1 MKRVSGILVYLW
13 IALVQ
18 RGCQFSWANRLREV
32 ALRLIA
38 ERWLAGRT
46 FCRISIDSMQ
56 IFAIT
61 LSRQSSFYSARRILD
76 SGLRWIAVTLLLG
89 LAASNEAHAQSCNV
103 SNAQTQVT
111 GAYDHHRQRGNVE
124 TAVAAYRALIAFGG
138 NLPQWSGSIISSTAV
153 PTTAI
158 SEAELRSFLNS
169 KNDTWTGWNPVYTA
183 LNCLDEALPAVTISD
198 GSAVTEGMSAQF
210 VTVPAVNDDNDQ
222 SPPVSAGLGNRG
234 GSPLPE
240 GAVIS
245 FNTALTRALGS
256 NETVTLPLT
265 IGGTATLGTD
275 YRLTCRSLE
284 PLVFFTCSDL
294 NGNNPSITFDGAKL
308 KGRDLFAGPLRL
320 EALEDNTSES
330 NETVT
335 LALGGGRASTVT
347 IIDAPASVALSFLSD
362 TYSVD
367 EDYDIMHTVI
377 HVTPAGGRDI
387 TVPLIFTNITATGG
401 ADYTS
406 LAQVVLKADGITRQ
420 SLDIAI
426 LDDTVFEGDETFK
439 VAIDTTKLPAGV
451 TAGSITEATVTI
463 VDNDTTASFAAGS
476 SSAAESAG
484 THNVTVNLSEAAP
497 SGGLTLS
504 YSVAGTATAGS
515 DNDFTIQ
522 GSGSLTIAAGETSA
536 NIPVAIIDD
545 NVDDDNETVILTL
558 IDDTGYKLGTTTVH
572 TLTITDNDEP
582 PITAARLF
590 SFSVNHTLPEGA
602 VSHFRILI
610 SRALGSDET
619 VTLPLTIGGTA
630 TLGTDYRLACR
641 SVEPLVFFTCSGLNG
656 NSPSITF
663 DGAMLK
669 GRTLFA
675 GPLHLEAL
683 EDNMSESNET
693 VTLTLGT
700 GTTFTA
706 TITDAPASVALSFT
720 RDTYSV
726 NEDSSVLTPVISVTP
741 ASGRDITVPLIF
753 TNITA
758 TGGAD
763 YTPLTQVVLKAD
775 GQSRY
780 SFDVPILDDTVIEGD
795 ETFTMAI
802 DTAKLPAGVTAGSIT
817 EATVTI
823 VDNDTTASFAA
834 GSSSAAE
841 SAGTHNVTVNLS
853 EAAPSGGLTLSYSV
867 AGTATAGSDN
877 DFTIQGSGSLTIAAG
892 ETSANIPVAII
903 DDNVD
908 DDNETVILT
917 LIDDTGYKLGTTT
930 VHTLTITDNDEPP
943 ITAAGL
949 FSLSGNN
956 TLPEGARASLNA
968 TFTSTTSFRFLRP
981 TDTVTLPLTIGGTA
995 TLGTDYRLTCGVP
1008 PIPVDVTCNNL
1019 DGNNPSIT
1027 FDGSRLKSPA
1037 ERVLSL
1043 HLEALEDNTSE
1054 SNETVTLALGT
1065 GRTLTTTIT
1074 DAPASVALSFT
1085 RDTYSVNEDN
1095 LVLTPVI
1102 SVTPASGR
1110 DITVPLIFTN
1120 ITATGGADYTPL
1132 TQVVLKADG
1141 KTRYSFDVPILYDT
1155 VIEGDETFTM
1165 AIDTANLPAG
1175 VTAGS
1180 TTEATVT
1187 ILDDITASF
1196 AAGSSSAAESAGT
1209 HNVTVNL
1216 SQAASSRGLTLS
1228 YSVAGTAT
1236 AGSDNDFTIQDSG
1249 WLMIAAGETSADI
1262 PVAINDDSIDDD
1274 NETVIL
1280 TLTDSWGYTPDN
1292 TTVHTLTITDNDE
1305 PPVSAVLGII
1315 SDSPLPEGAVPHFR
1329 IRISRA
1335 LGSDETVT
1343 LPLTIGGTATLGT
1356 DYRLACRSVEPL
1368 VFFTCSGLNG
1378 NSPSITFD
1386 GAMLKGR
1393 TLFAGPLHLEALE
1406 DNTSESN
1413 ETVTLSLG
1421 GGRTS
1426 TVTIAD
1432 APASVALSF
1441 TLDNISAN
1449 ENDQLA
1455 QPVVTVT
1462 PASGRDITVPLI
1474 FTDDTAT
1481 GGVDYTALAQVVLK
1495 ADGRT
1500 RQFLDIPVFDDTVFE
1515 GDETFTMAIDTAN
1528 LPAGVTAG
1536 SITEVT
1542 VTIVDNDTMA
1552 SFAASSSS
1560 AAESAGTHNVAVN
1573 LSHAA
1578 PSGGLT
1584 LFYSVAGTATAGS
1597 GNDFTIQGSGSVTI
1611 AAGETSADIPVA
1623 IIDDSTEEST
1633 ETVILTLTDG
1643 RGYTLGSTT
1652 VHTLTITD
1660 NDGQPPPPPPPPPTP
1675 EVSFASA
1682 SSSVGENAGTRNVTV
1697 NLSSVAPSGG
1707 LTIGYSVAG
1716 TATSG
1721 SSNDFT
1727 IQGSGSVTIAA
1738 WETSADIPVAII
1750 DDSTEESTET
1760 VILTL
1765 TTGMGYTLGTT
1776 RTHTVTIVDNDSM
1789 ASFAASSSSAVESAG
1804 KHNVTVNLS
1813 HAAPSSG
1820 VTLFYSVA
1828 GTATSGS
1835 SNDFTIQGSG
1845 SLTIAAGETSA
1856 DIPVAI
1862 NDDSTEESTET
1873 VILTL
1878 TTGMGYTLGTTRAHT
1893 VNIVDNDTMASF
1905 AASSSSAVESAG
1917 THNVTVNLSSVA
1929 PSSGLTIGYSVAGTA
1944 TSGSSNDFTIQG
1956 SGSLTIAAGE
1966 TSADIPVA
1974 INDDSTEESTE
1985 TVILTLTT
1993 GMGYTLGT
2001 TRTHTVTIVDNDSM
2015 ASFAASSSS
2024 AVESAGTHNVT
2035 VNLSS
2040 VAPSGGLTIG
2050 YSVAGTATSGSS
2062 NDFTIQGSGS
2072 LTIAAGETSADIPV
2086 AINDDSTEESTETVI
2101 LTLTTGMG
2109 YTLGTTRAHTV
2120 NIVDNDT
2127 MASFAASSSSAV
2139 ESAGTHNVT
2148 VNLSSV
2154 APSSGL
2160 TIGYSVAGTATSGSS
2175 NDFTIQGSGSLTIAA
2190 GETSADIP
2198 VAINDDSTEE
2208 STETVILTLTT
2219 GMSYTLGTTRAHT
2232 VTIVDNDTMASFAAS
2247 SSSAVESAGTHNVTV
2262 NLSSV
2267 APSSGLTIG
2276 YSVAGSATAGGGND
2290 FTIQGSGTL
2299 SVAAGATTAA
2309 IPVVINDDSTQENAE
2324 TVILTLTSGTGYTL
2338 GSTTVHTLTITDND
2352 GPEISFDSAAGRIR
2366 EGEVHTVVV
2375 NIDPATT
2382 LDLTLS
2388 YRLLGTALEGEDYL
2402 EHTPGMIKIVQVPA
2416 GNSQALIRIESIS
2429 DDKDEP
2435 RETVILTLVARQ
2447 GVSIGTPDTYELTL
2461 IDAREASLEAGW
2473 SWLVRFGRTVAEQVV
2488 DTISQRLR
2496 ATRIE
2501 GTQVNVAGSQVPV
2514 GQSQAFGTFEP
2525 PKTKRPIDY
2534 DSHSQISAQSSTHNL
2549 SEREVVQSSSF
2560 MSVGESDADGGSLAV
2575 WGQASHSSFKGREE
2589 DLSLDGDS
2597 TAVALGADYA
2607 QQAWQAGATLILS
2620 EGTGEYNDGVALG
2633 EVEASLTSIVP
2644 WAAVQATERV
2654 QLWGALGTGEGDLQL
2669 TEGSITTTTD
2679 IDWSMAA
2686 AGVRSVLVPASGENS
2701 LQLSLVGDAL
2711 WVETKADPVADLSIP
2726 DAEASRLRLG
2736 LEGQHSREIS
2746 SGAEVISRLEF
2757 GIREDSGDAETGGGI
2772 EIGGGVAWSDARSGL
2787 TIELAGRKL
2796 LTYDTNELEDEGVSL
2811 SFDYDPVPNS
2821 AEGLSLSMH
2830 QEIGVRSNGGLETL
2844 FDSEPLATRTDGE
2857 MENRVRLEAA
2867 YGVPVLSG
2875 QFIAGPQATISRSAT
2890 TRDYSI
2896 GWNVVSARR
2905 YEDIS
2910 LQITAER
2917 SESHD
2922 RNPEHG
2928 ISLEINARW

>member
-1 MKRVSGILVYLW
+1 MKRVSGFLVYLW
-13 IALVQ
+13 IVLVQ
-18 RGCQFSWANRLREV
+18 RGCQFGWTNGGQSPRQ
-32 ALRLIA
+32 
-38 ERWLAGRT
+38 T
-46 FCRISIDSMQ
+46 F
-56 IFAIT
+56 
-61 LSRQSSFYSARRILD
+61 FYSARRVLD
-76 SGLRWIAVTLLLG
+76 GGLRWIAVTLLLG
-89 LAASNEAHAQSCNV
+89 LATSNEAHAQSCNV
-103 SNAQTQVT
+103 SNAQTQATV
-111 GAYDHHRQRGNVE
+111 AYDHHRKSGNVQ

-138 NLPQWSGSIISSTAV
+138 NLPQWTGSVISSTAA

-183 LNCLDEALPAVTISD
+183 LNCLDEALPAVTISG

-210 VTVPAVNDDNDQ
+210 FTVPAVNDDNDE
-222 SPPVSAGLGNRG
+222 PPITAAGLGNRG

-308 KGRDLFAGPLRL
+308 KGRDLVAGPLQL

-401 ADYTS
+401 ADYTP
-406 LAQVVLKADGITRQ
+406 LAQVVLKADGINRQ

-451 TAGSITEATVTI
+451 TAGAITESTVTI
-463 VDNDTTASFAAGS
+463 VDNDTTASFASGS

-484 THNVTVNLSEAAP
+484 THNVAVNLNQAAP

-515 DNDFTIQ
+515 DDDFT
-522 GSGSLTIAAGETSA
+522 
-536 NIPVAIIDD
+536 V
-545 NVDDDNETVILTL
+545 
-558 IDDTGYKLGTTTVH
+558 
-572 TLTITDNDEP
+572 
-582 PITAARLF
+582 
-590 SFSVNHTLPEGA
+590 
-602 VSHFRILI
+602 
-610 SRALGSDET
+610 
-619 VTLPLTIGGTA
+619 
-630 TLGTDYRLACR
+630 
-641 SVEPLVFFTCSGLNG
+641 
-656 NSPSITF
+656 
-663 DGAMLK
+663 
-669 GRTLFA
+669 
-675 GPLHLEAL
+675 
-683 EDNMSESNET
+683 
-693 VTLTLGT
+693 
-700 GTTFTA
+700 
-706 TITDAPASVALSFT
+706 
-720 RDTYSV
+720 
-726 NEDSSVLTPVISVTP
+726 
-741 ASGRDITVPLIF
+741 
-753 TNITA
+753 
-758 TGGAD
+758 
-763 YTPLTQVVLKAD
+763 
-775 GQSRY
+775 
-780 SFDVPILDDTVIEGD
+780 
-795 ETFTMAI
+795 
-802 DTAKLPAGVTAGSIT
+802 
-817 EATVTI
+817 
-823 VDNDTTASFAA
+823 
-834 GSSSAAE
+834 
-841 SAGTHNVTVNLS
+841 
-853 EAAPSGGLTLSYSV
+853 
-867 AGTATAGSDN
+867 
-877 DFTIQGSGSLTIAAG
+877 QGSGSLTIAAG

-949 FSLSGNN
+949 FALSGSN
-956 TLPEGARASLNA
+956 TLPEGVLVSLNVA
-968 TFTSTTSFRFLRP
+968 FTSDTGRRLLGP
-981 TDTVTLPLTIGGTA
+981 TDEVTLPLTIGGTA
-995 TLGTDYRLTCGVP
+995 TLGTDYRLTCVVP
-1008 PIPVDVTCNNL
+1008 AIPVDVTCNDL

-1043 HLEALEDNTSE
+1043 QLEALEDNTSE
-1054 SNETVTLALGT
+1054 SNETVTLSLGT
-1065 GRTLTTTIT
+1065 GSTLTVTIT

-1085 RDTYSVNEDN
+1085 RATYSVNEDN
-1095 LVLTPVI
+1095 IVLNPIVK
-1102 SVTPASGR
+1102 VTPASGR

-1132 TQVVLKADG
+1132 TQVLLKADG

-1180 TTEATVT
+1180 ITEATVT

-1216 SQAASSRGLTLS
+1216 SQAAPSGGVTLS

-1236 AGSDNDFTIQDSG
+1236 AGSEDDFTIQGSG
-1249 WLMIAAGETSADI
+1249 WLTIAAGETSADI

-1274 NETVIL
+1274 SETVIL
-1280 TLTDSWGYTPDN
+1280 TLTDNWGYTPGN

-1305 PPVSAVLGII
+1305 PPVSAVLVII
-1315 SDSPLPEGAVPHFR
+1315 SDNNTLPEGAVSHFR
-1329 IRISRA
+1329 ILISRA

-1343 LPLTIGGTATLGT
+1343 LPLTISGTATLGT

-1368 VFFTCSGLNG
+1368 VFFSCSGLNS

-1426 TVTIAD
+1426 TVTITD
-1432 APASVALSF
+1432 APASVALSL
-1441 TLDNISAN
+1441 TLATYSVNEDAIALTPVIS
-1449 ENDQLA
+1449 L
-1455 QPVVTVT
+1455 T
-1462 PASGRDITVPLI
+1462 PSSGRDITVPLI
-1474 FTDDTAT
+1474 FTDNTAT
-1481 GGVDYTALAQVVLK
+1481 GGADYTPLTQVVLK

-1500 RQFLDIPVFDDTVFE
+1500 RYSFDVPILYDTVIE

-1536 SITEVT
+1536 SITEAT
-1542 VTIVDNDTMA
+1542 VTILDDITA
-1552 SFAASSSS
+1552 SFAAGSSS
-1560 AAESAGTHNVAVN
+1560 AAESAGSTHNVTVN
-1573 LSHAA
+1573 LSQAA

-1584 LFYSVAGTATAGS
+1584 LFYNVAGTATAGS
-1597 GNDFTIQGSGSVTI
+1597 EDDFTIQGSGSVTI

-1623 IIDDSTEEST
+1623 INDDSVDDDN

-1643 RGYTLGSTT
+1643 RGYTLGTTT
-1652 VHTLTITD
+1652 VHTLTITE
-1660 NDGQPPPPPPPPPTP
+1660 NDGQPPPPTTP
-1675 EVSFASA
+1675 EASFASA
-1682 SSSVGENAGTRNVTV
+1682 SSSVGESAGTRNVTV
-1697 NLSSVAPSGG
+1697 N
-1707 LTIGYSVAG
+1707 
-1716 TATSG
+1716 
-1721 SSNDFT
+1721 F
-1727 IQGSGSVTIAA
+1727 
-1738 WETSADIPVAII
+1738 
-1750 DDSTEESTET
+1750 
-1760 VILTL
+1760 
-1765 TTGMGYTLGTT
+1765 
-1776 RTHTVTIVDNDSM
+1776 
-1789 ASFAASSSSAVESAG
+1789 
-1804 KHNVTVNLS
+1804 
-1813 HAAPSSG
+1813 
-1820 VTLFYSVA
+1820 
-1828 GTATSGS
+1828 
-1835 SNDFTIQGSG
+1835 
-1845 SLTIAAGETSA
+1845 
-1856 DIPVAI
+1856 
-1862 NDDSTEESTET
+1862 
-1873 VILTL
+1873 
-1878 TTGMGYTLGTTRAHT
+1878 
-1893 VNIVDNDTMASF
+1893 
-1905 AASSSSAVESAG
+1905 
-1917 THNVTVNLSSVA
+1917 SSVA
-1929 PSSGLTIGYSVAGTA
+1929 PSSGLTLGYSVT
-1944 TSGSSNDFTIQG
+1944 
-1956 SGSLTIAAGE
+1956 
-1966 TSADIPVA
+1966 
-1974 INDDSTEESTE
+1974 
-1985 TVILTLTT
+1985 
-1993 GMGYTLGT
+1993 
-2001 TRTHTVTIVDNDSM
+2001 
-2015 ASFAASSSS
+2015 
-2024 AVESAGTHNVT
+2024 
-2035 VNLSS
+2035 
-2040 VAPSGGLTIG
+2040 
-2050 YSVAGTATSGSS
+2050 
-2062 NDFTIQGSGS
+2062 
-2072 LTIAAGETSADIPV
+2072 
-2086 AINDDSTEESTETVI
+2086 
-2101 LTLTTGMG
+2101 
-2109 YTLGTTRAHTV
+2109 
-2120 NIVDNDT
+2120 
-2127 MASFAASSSSAV
+2127 
-2139 ESAGTHNVT
+2139 
-2148 VNLSSV
+2148 
-2154 APSSGL
+2154 
-2160 TIGYSVAGTATSGSS
+2160 
-2175 NDFTIQGSGSLTIAA
+2175 
-2190 GETSADIP
+2190 
-2198 VAINDDSTEE
+2198 
-2208 STETVILTLTT
+2208 
-2219 GMSYTLGTTRAHT
+2219 
-2232 VTIVDNDTMASFAAS
+2232 
-2247 SSSAVESAGTHNVTV
+2247 
-2262 NLSSV
+2262 
-2267 APSSGLTIG
+2267 
-2276 YSVAGSATAGGGND
+2276 GSATAGSGND

-2299 SVAAGATTAA
+2299 SVAAGANTAT

-2324 TVILTLTSGTGYTL
+2324 TVILTLTSGTDYTL

-2352 GPEISFDSAAGRIR
+2352 GPEISFDSDAGRIR
-2366 EGEVHTVVV
+2366 EGEIHTVVV

-2382 LDLTLS
+2382 LDITLS
-2388 YRLLGTALEGEDYL
+2388 YRLSGTALEGEDYL
-2402 EHTPGMIKIVQVPA
+2402 DHTPGVTKIVQVPA

-2435 RETVILTLVARQ
+2435 RETVILTLVAGQ
-2447 GVSIGTPDTYELTL
+2447 GVTLGTPDTYELTL

-2501 GTQVNVAGSQVPV
+2501 GTQVNVAGAQVPV

-2525 PKTKRPIDY
+2525 PTTHRPIDL
-2534 DSHSQISAQSSTHNL
+2534 DSHSQISVQSSTHNL

-2575 WGQASHSSFKGREE
+2575 WGQASHSSFEGREE
-2589 DLSLDGDS
+2589 DLSLNGDS

-2620 EGTGEYNDGVALG
+2620 EGTGEYDDGVALG

-2669 TEGSITTTTD
+2669 TEGSITTNTD

-2686 AGVRSVLVPASGENS
+2686 AGLRSVLVPASGENS

-2711 WVETKADPVADLSIP
+2711 WVETKADPVAGLSIP
-2726 DAEASRLRLG
+2726 DAQASRLRLG
-2736 LEGQHSREIS
+2736 LEGQHSMEIS

-2796 LTYDTNELEDEGVSL
+2796 LTYDTNELEDEGISL

-2830 QEIGVRSNGGLETL
+2830 QEIGVRSNGGLEAL
-2844 FDSEPLATRTDGE
+2844 FDSEPLATRMDGE

-2875 QFIAGPQATISRSAT
+2875 QFIAGPRAAMSRSAT

-2896 GWNVVSARR
+2896 GWKVVSARH

-2910 LQITAER
+2910 LEITALR

-2928 ISLEINARW
+2928 ISLGINARW